1 MIYYKFEIQKSN
13 FESRIHSFNLQVK
26 KSIFMAKIPPSNKFS
41 QAKQKKLCNLNL
53 KRRILPQFPSFPER
67 REKETKNCFIFMFI
81 RC

>member
-1 MIYYKFEIQKSN
+1 MHRECPKEKQIWITD
-13 FESRIHSFNLQVK
+13 SFFQLTSK

-67 REKETKNCFIFMFI
+67 REKETKNCFYFHVH
-81 RC
+81 